1 MIDLIDNKKNILV
14 WQDVASDVTD
24 VTDVSNKADKIPV
37 VVNKISE
44 NYPPKKNKYRI
55 NKKIPLI

>member
-14 WQDVASDVTD
+14 WQDVASDLD

-44 NYPPKKNKYRI
+44 NYPPKK
-55 NKKIPLI
+55 

>member
-14 WQDVASDVTD
+14 WQDVASDLDVTD

-44 NYPPKKNKYRI
+44 NYPPKK
-55 NKKIPLI
+55 